1 MAVNLRLD
9 EYYEQW
15 NYWSKVTA
23 LGICILLFISES
35 SSGTFFFFLKNV
47 FYVFPCI
54 ICCPFLLC
62 LILSAW
68 NSGTSVGGQEE
79 DELQCWTPTGPGPP
93 EIEYIL
99 RRISWE
105 LYKVITWF
113 PWLID
118 YNLDRTFF
126 AATHNSPHACPR
138 KAGRG
143 TWGSPPGR
151 RTPSCPSAGCPT
163 GSSRCWW

>member
-62 LILSAW
+62 LILSW

-99 RRISWE
+99 RRISWK

-151 RTPSCPSAGCPT
+151 RTPSCPSAVCPT